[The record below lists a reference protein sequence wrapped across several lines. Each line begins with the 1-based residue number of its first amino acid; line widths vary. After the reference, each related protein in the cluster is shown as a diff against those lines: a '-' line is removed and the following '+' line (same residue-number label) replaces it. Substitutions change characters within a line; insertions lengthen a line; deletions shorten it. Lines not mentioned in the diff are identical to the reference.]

1 MSGLAWTLDRAVPP
15 EPASGG
21 REPLETPPKASKSR
35 EMKLKILGKSMKID
49 ENHGRKRGEHTENLS
64 LVIDRLLSQDAAVAS
79 SHVAIKLSRW
89 CN

>member
-1 MSGLAWTLDRAVPP
+1 
-15 EPASGG
+15 
-21 REPLETPPKASKSR
+21 
-35 EMKLKILGKSMKID
+35 MKID